1 MVEEVIS
8 FSFSFSEILTL
19 TVNFRVGAGTID
31 SVVFFC
37 FATHSLTL
45 SRSLSL
51 SLSLALALRFSLS
64 LASVFF
70 FSVTR
75 LCRYTEVILMRG
87 YLYSSSR
94 CPLSPRPTATSRTPP
109 ASIVFPISDH
119 RSFLDLASRSE
130 ERRIKRE
137 KRSRGRISP
146 RTGRNRATFH
156 EKDAHTSS
164 TYNS

>member
-70 FSVTR
+70 FLRNAVMQIYRGNLNARLLILFVSVSSFSSPHIDIAYPACLDCLPHFRSSIIPRSR
-75 LCRYTEVILMRG
+75 LSKR
-87 YLYSSSR
+87 
-94 CPLSPRPTATSRTPP
+94 RTPNKKGKKESGANF
-109 ASIVFPISDH
+109 ASH
-119 RSFLDLASRSE
+119 RKKSRDVP
-130 ERRIKRE
+130 RK
-137 KRSRGRISP
+137 GR
-146 RTGRNRATFH
+146 AY
-156 EKDAHTSS
+156 K
-164 TYNS
+164 